1 MEVAKMILDYTL
13 AALNSDDLVEAE
25 ITLRIAKKLIAA
37 LPSYY
42 VEDALKALFGEV
54 ADAE

>member
-13 AALNSDDLVEAE
+13 GALNSDDLVEAE

-37 LPSYY
+37 LPPYY
-42 VEDALKALFGEV
+42 IEDALEALFGGETS
-54 ADAE
+54 AE